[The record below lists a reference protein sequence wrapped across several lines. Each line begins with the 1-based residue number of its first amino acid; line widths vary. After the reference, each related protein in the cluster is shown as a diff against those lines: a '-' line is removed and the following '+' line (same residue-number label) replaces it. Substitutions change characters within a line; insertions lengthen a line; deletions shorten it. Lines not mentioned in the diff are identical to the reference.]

1 MLRMDTEESRT
12 VELLGNYLSL
22 HDGRNALRLAERAV
36 AQSGDADAFT
46 DRAVAKYYN
55 SDHASALEDI
65 NQAIAM
71 SPSSERAVVVRR
83 LIQDAMKARDEA
95 KAV

>member
-1 MLRMDTEESRT
+1 MGGMRCDWRK
-12 VELLGNYLSL
+12 GQ
-22 HDGRNALRLAERAV
+22 V

-46 DRAVAKYYN
+46 ERAVAKYYS

-65 NQAIAM
+65 NQALAM

-83 LIQDAMKARDEA
+83 LIQDAMKVQADA
-95 KAV
+95 KAS